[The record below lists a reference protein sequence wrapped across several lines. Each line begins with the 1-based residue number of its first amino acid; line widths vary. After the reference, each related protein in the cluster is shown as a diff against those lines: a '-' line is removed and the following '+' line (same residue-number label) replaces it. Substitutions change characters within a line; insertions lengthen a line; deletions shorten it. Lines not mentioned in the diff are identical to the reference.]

1 LHCAANLLILTA
13 NREQDNSGFYIVG
26 NAFPG
31 PKTRAALER
40 GIPFFQNG
48 LRFDAEMERAG
59 RRGFRP
65 VRQIVI
71 DKAEGDFV
79 WDLDGKRY
87 IDFQNGWATNPL
99 GNCHPEI
106 LEAVDAA
113 NRRFGF
119 HYDHPLRYDL
129 AEMLADIMPLRSL
142 PRTNYEVSGTEA
154 AEAAVHLALTHTERR
169 YIITFSSSFHGNSLA
184 TKVLS
189 GLDGDKG
196 TYLEG
201 WGGGAITAPYPYSER
216 IPAGMTEDQYS
227 EYCLWYL
234 DNHIP
239 SCIAARDN
247 IAGIL
252 VEPGLAEGGNWIPSR
267 DFLRGIRKICDRNDW
282 LMIAD
287 EVLTGV
293 GRTGRMWGV
302 EHYDVVPDILVYGKN
317 LSGGIAPL
325 CGISA
330 RNEIMGDNKAFS
342 SGSTFAGM
350 PAGCAAAIKTL
361 EIIER
366 DKVVARAND
375 LGKLAAEIM
384 GQWEDYGIVRQAR
397 GNGLLLGVSF
407 GKPGSAGDD
416 EKDWW
421 TARAVRGRML
431 ENGAWAICDREDT
444 IRMYPALT
452 IDEDVL
458 REGLEIMEDAIS
470 YVDNHGH
477 EEGDA
482 AAWPSGA
489 AGF

>member
-1 LHCAANLLILTA
+1 MVT
-13 NREQDNSGFYIVG
+13 

-40 GIPFFQNG
+40 GVPLFRNG

-59 RRGFRP
+59 RRGYRA

-71 DKAEGDFV
+71 DRAEGDFV
-79 WDLDGKRY
+79 WDLDGRRY

-106 LEAVDAA
+106 IDAVEAA
-113 NRRFGF
+113 NRRYGF
-119 HYDHPLRYDL
+119 HYDHPLRYEL
-129 AEMLADIMPLRSL
+129 AEMLADIMPRHAL

-154 AEAAVHLALTHTERR
+154 AEAAVHLALTHKKRR
-169 YIITFSSSFHGNSLA
+169 YVITFASSYHGMGLG
-184 TKVLS
+184 TKLLS
-189 GLDGDKG
+189 GLDGNYG

-201 WGGGAITAPYPYSER
+201 WGGGVIKAPYPYSEGV
-216 IPAGMTEDQYS
+216 PAGMSEEQYT

-239 SCIAARDN
+239 SSVAARDN
-247 IAGIL
+247 IAAIL
-252 VEPGLAEGGNWIPSR
+252 VEPGLAEGGNWIPSTR
-267 DFLRGIRKICDRNDW
+267 FLEGIREICDRNDW
-282 LMIAD
+282 LLIAD
-287 EVLTGV
+287 EVLTGL

-330 RNEIMGDNKAFS
+330 RDEILGDVTGFH

-361 EIIER
+361 EIFAR
-366 DKVVARAND
+366 DHVVENARR
-375 LGKLAAEIM
+375 LGEIAAGIM
-384 GQWEDYGIVRQAR
+384 QSWEGYGIVRQAR

-407 GKPGSAGDD
+407 GKPESAGAD

-431 ENGAWAICDREDT
+431 EHGVWAICDREDT
-444 IRMYPALT
+444 IRMYPALNM
-452 IDEDVL
+452 EESVF
-458 REGLEIMEDAIS
+458 RKGLEIMEDAIRH
-470 YVDNHGH
+470 VARHGH
-477 EEGDA
+477 TEGDA
-482 AAWPSGA
+482 PAFPSGV

>member
-1 LHCAANLLILTA
+1 MT
-13 NREQDNSGFYIVG
+13 DS
-26 NAFPG
+26 FPG
-31 PKTRAALER
+31 PKTLAALRR
-40 GIPFFQNG
+40 GIPLFKNG
-48 LRFDAEMERAG
+48 ARFDAEMERAG
-59 RRGFRP
+59 RRGFRA

-71 DKAEGDFV
+71 DKAKGDFV

-106 LEAVDAA
+106 LEAVEAA

-119 HYDHPLRYDL
+119 HYDHPLRYEL
-129 AEMLADIMPLRSL
+129 AEKLAPAMPAAAL

-154 AEAAVHLALTHTERR
+154 AEAAVHLALTHTKRR
-169 YIITFSSSFHGNSLA
+169 YIITFASSYHGMGLG

-189 GLDGDKG
+189 GLDGRFG

-201 WGGGAITAPYPYSER
+201 WGGGVIKAPYPYSER
-216 IPAGMTEDQYS
+216 IPAGMNQDQYT

-252 VEPGLAEGGNWIPSR
+252 VEPGLAEGGNWIPSTR
-267 DFLRGIRKICDRNDW
+267 FLQGIRDVCDKNDW
-282 LMIAD
+282 LMIVD

-293 GRTGRMWGV
+293 GRTGRMWGI
-302 EHYDVVPDILVYGKN
+302 EHYEVVPDVLVYGKN

-325 CGISA
+325 AGISA
-330 RNEIMGDNKAFS
+330 RDDILGDNTEFA
-342 SGSTFAGM
+342 SGSTFAGT

-361 EIIER
+361 DIFER
-366 DKVVARAND
+366 DQVVAHAKQ
-375 LGKLAAEIM
+375 LGDIAADIM
-384 GQWEDYGIVRQAR
+384 RKWETFGVVREVR

-407 GKPGSAGDD
+407 GKPESAGAD

-421 TARAVRGRML
+421 TALAVRGQML
-431 ENGAWAICDREDT
+431 ENGVWAISDRQDT
-444 IRMYPALT
+444 IRLYPALNMC
-452 IDEDVL
+452 EAVL
-458 REGLEIMEDAIS
+458 REGLEIMENAIRH
-470 YVDNHGH
+470 VEEHGH
-477 EEGDA
+477 TEGDSPA
-482 AAWPSGA
+482 YPTGV